1 MIKKISRFFL
11 FAFFPFSAYARGNLD
26 IAGWLY
32 IGLGILGA
40 FLLYQFWMIIFSLP
54 AMIFYLIIRLIN
66 KEIDESTLKFAGVG
80 FLITLAFPIAFLPKE
95 YSSLPWYF
103 IALICLGINTVI
115 WCPITFLLER
125 YRRSLESKND

>member
-1 MIKKISRFFL
+1 MIKSTSRFFL
-11 FAFFPFSAYARGNLD
+11 FAFLPLTAHARGSLD

-40 FLLYQFWMIIFSLP
+40 FLLYRFWMIIFALP
-54 AMIFYLIIRLIN
+54 AMIFYLIVRLID

-103 IALICLGINTVI
+103 IALICLGINIVI
-115 WCPITFLLER
+115 WTLIALLLER